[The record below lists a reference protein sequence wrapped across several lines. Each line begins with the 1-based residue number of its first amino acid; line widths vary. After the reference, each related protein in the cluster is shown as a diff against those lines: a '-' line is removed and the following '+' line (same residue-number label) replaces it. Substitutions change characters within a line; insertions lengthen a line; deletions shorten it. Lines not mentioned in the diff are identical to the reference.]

1 MRSNETNVSDMVLD
15 AIRAD
20 VGADVAIMNSG
31 GIRGDRSYAA
41 GPVTRRAI
49 ITMAPFGNVVC
60 KIAAPGRVI
69 LDALNNGT
77 SRLPFNDGRFPM
89 ISGMTMKVNVAAP
102 AGSRISDVMI
112 AGQPLDLQK
121 IYTIAASDYQ
131 LKGGDGYAMF
141 MGQRVLIAPEAG
153 LLVASAIEK
162 YVASRPQISPSV
174 EGRIIIAR

>member
-1 MRSNETNVSDMVLD
+1 MVAD

-31 GIRGDRSYAA
+31 GIRGDRAYAA
-41 GPVTRRAI
+41 GPLTRRTI

-89 ISGMTMKVNVAAP
+89 ISGMTMRVNVAAP
-102 AGSRISDVMI
+102 VGSRVSDVMI

-121 IYTIAASDYQ
+121 IYT
-131 LKGGDGYAMF
+131 
-141 MGQRVLIAPEAG
+141 
-153 LLVASAIEK
+153 VARE
-162 YVASRPQISPSV
+162 RLPV
-174 EGRIIIAR
+174 EGRRRLRDVHDAARADRAGGRSAGVSRDRKIRRLAPADQPVRGGTDLDHEMTRLGL